1 MRHHCRMWHDD
12 WSTWVSAKRSMKKL
26 DSDLDSDIL
35 TSPVDALSVGLALV
49 LGLVALCVAI
59 VAAVT
64 GITALTLLSGLV
76 ALALAVS
83 TAWLVNVRRKLTN
96 TVREREADVI
106 RLESALGEQVKAR
119 MEADERSVHAAERD
133 DPVQSGMHEL
143 VGPDGDESELTDPLT
158 GLLGEKYFAVN
169 LDGRVAAARRHL
181 RPLSLILLD
190 VIEGLK
196 KGDANNIP
204 DNANPLVVADIIT
217 STLRDADTVCR
228 LADGRFAL
236 ILEDTPENGAIWTV
250 ERIRRRV
257 NESLTD
263 TTVWAGVACY
273 PAHGFDGP
281 EVLAQA
287 RKAVTS
293 ARDWHQDRT
302 EVADT

>member
-1 MRHHCRMWHDD
+1 MASEERADND
-12 WSTWVSAKRSMKKL
+12 AL
-26 DSDLDSDIL
+26 DGDIL
-35 TSPVDALSVGLALV
+35 SSSIDGLSVALALV
-49 LGLVALCVAI
+49 LGLLALSIAI
-59 VAAVT
+59 VGVV
-64 GITALTLLSGLV
+64 IDSSALTIITGVAALV
-76 ALALAVS
+76 LAGT
-83 TAWLVNVRRKLTN
+83 TAWLIYVRRALTDRLR
-96 TVREREADVI
+96 TREAEVI
-106 RLESALGEQVKAR
+106 RLESSLGEQVKAR
-119 MEADERSVHAAERD
+119 IAAESAR
-133 DPVQSGMHEL
+133 PEAPASPGSQTQMAGLVLSGEEN
-143 VGPDGDESELTDPLT
+143 DLTDPTT
-158 GLLGEKYFAVN
+158 GLLGERYFALN

-190 VIEGLK
+190 VIRGLEN
-196 KGDANNIP
+196 GSP
-204 DNANPLVVADIIT
+204 DNAEPTVVSEIIT

-257 NESLTD
+257 NEALDD

-302 EVADT
+302 EVAEG